1 MATIDPRFAQRMREL
16 LDVHGVS
23 FRVLAARTY
32 YGKSYLHDLATER
45 KAPTPEAARRIDDA
59 LHAGGELVE
68 YAGGAVVGASDSEI
82 DALELARR
90 VAATDLASETL
101 DRLEAAIDDL
111 AVSYATTPPEQLL
124 PRVRQHMAYVARL
137 LDGRKTMDQ
146 FRRLLVAGGW
156 LALLAA
162 TVHIDL
168 RQRRASDANL
178 ATAREMA
185 GPAGHDEIAAWCLE
199 TKAWD
204 VLTAGD
210 YRGAVGL
217 SRQAQAVAPR
227 GSSAHIQAAA
237 QEGRAW
243 ARLGQPRETRAA
255 LDCVARLV
263 SPLPMPDRPEH
274 HYRYDPS
281 KAHAC
286 TATTLAWVGDPAA
299 ESYARE
305 VVAEL
310 AAAPDGMARPRR
322 VASARLDLGLAL
334 LAAGKPEEAGA
345 AALSAITSGRLVPY
359 NWWRVSEVVAG
370 VERAGVPDAADL
382 RDVYRAYRP
391 AKDGA

>member
-1 MATIDPRFAQRMREL
+1 
-16 LDVHGVS
+16 
-23 FRVLAARTY
+23 
-32 YGKSYLHDLATER
+32 
-45 KAPTPEAARRIDDA
+45 
-59 LHAGGELVE
+59 
-68 YAGGAVVGASDSEI
+68 
-82 DALELARR
+82 
-90 VAATDLASETL
+90 
-101 DRLEAAIDDL
+101 
-111 AVSYATTPPEQLL
+111 
-124 PRVRQHMAYVARL
+124 
-137 LDGRKTMDQ
+137 
-146 FRRLLVAGGW
+146 
-156 LALLAA
+156 
-162 TVHIDL
+162 
-168 RQRRASDANL
+168 
-178 ATAREMA
+178 
-185 GPAGHDEIAAWCLE
+185 
-199 TKAWD
+199 
-204 VLTAGD
+204 
-210 YRGAVGL
+210 
-217 SRQAQAVAPR
+217 
-227 GSSAHIQAAA
+227 
-237 QEGRAW
+237 
-243 ARLGQPRETRAA
+243 
-255 LDCVARLV
+255 
-263 SPLPMPDRPEH
+263 MPDRPEH

>member
-217 SRQAQAVAPR
+217 SRQAHAVAPR
-227 GSSAHIQAAA
+227 QFRPHPGRGAGGAGVGKARPAAGDTGRARLCCAAGVAAA
-237 QEGRAW
+237 D
-243 ARLGQPRETRAA
+243 AR
-255 LDCVARLV
+255 
-263 SPLPMPDRPEH
+263 
-274 HYRYDPS
+274 
-281 KAHAC
+281 
-286 TATTLAWVGDPAA
+286 
-299 ESYARE
+299 
-305 VVAEL
+305 
-310 AAAPDGMARPRR
+310 
-322 VASARLDLGLAL
+322 SAR
-334 LAAGKPEEAGA
+334 
-345 AALSAITSGRLVPY
+345 TSLPV
-359 NWWRVSEVVAG
+359 
-370 VERAGVPDAADL
+370 
-382 RDVYRAYRP
+382 
-391 AKDGA
+391 